1 MIGIIGAMQLEVET
15 LIAKMED
22 DAVRTVSGREFH
34 VGRLCGQDVVAV
46 QCGIGKVNAAMCAEA
61 MILEFAP
68 SLIVNVGVAGSLSG
82 ELSIGDIAV
91 ARDLIQ
97 YDVDTSA
104 IGDPIGLVSTVNRID
119 FPCADWAAKAI
130 LDAAAQCGGIR
141 ARLARIAT
149 GDKFVA
155 DTQTKKWIHETFGAD
170 ACEME
175 GCPIAQVCYINGVDC
190 AVIRAISDSSDGD
203 HAMEYD
209 QFCRMA
215 AENSA
220 KVVEGFLRGL
230 NT

>member
-1 MIGIIGAMQLEVET
+1 MAIGLGA
-15 LIAKMED
+15 
-22 DAVRTVSGREFH
+22 
-34 VGRLCGQDVVAV
+34 DVV
-46 QCGIGKVNAAMCAEA
+46 I
-61 MILEFAP
+61 
-68 SLIVNVGVAGSLSG
+68 NVGVAGSLSG

-97 YDVDTSA
+97 YDVDTSP
-104 IGDPIGLVSTVNRID
+104 IGDPVGMVSTVNRID
-119 FPCADWAAKAI
+119 FPCAAWAVEAI
-130 LDAAAQCGGIR
+130 LDTAGQCDGIR
-141 ARLARIAT
+141 AKQARIAT
-149 GDKFVA
+149 GDRFIA
-155 DTQTKKWIHETFGAD
+155 DAESKKWIRETFNAD

-175 GCPIAQVCYINGVDC
+175 GCPIAQVCYINGVAC